1 MNTKP
6 PVNCDDCLYR
16 KDNSCRLSYTPTC
29 KFFSPYKAPS
39 ESIHAANAEMVQKV
53 VGSLLSDAEKRI
65 LLLNGALDS
74 LSKAEQVTAGLKVR
88 NEELER
94 ECDEL
99 RKALEPFAS
108 VQIHATSIGPL
119 TAEHFRRA
127 REVLNRNN
135 PNP

>member
-6 PVNCDDCLYR
+6 PDND
-16 KDNSCRLSYTPTC
+16 DNS
-29 KFFSPYKAPS
+29 YKAPS
-39 ESIHAANAEMVQKV
+39 KSIHAVNAEMVQKV
-53 VGSLLSDAEKRI
+53 VGSLLSDAEKRVR
-65 LLLNGALDS
+65 LRLNGALDS
-74 LSKAEQVTAGLKVR
+74 LSKAEQVTAGLKAR

-127 REVLNRNN
+127 REVFNRNN